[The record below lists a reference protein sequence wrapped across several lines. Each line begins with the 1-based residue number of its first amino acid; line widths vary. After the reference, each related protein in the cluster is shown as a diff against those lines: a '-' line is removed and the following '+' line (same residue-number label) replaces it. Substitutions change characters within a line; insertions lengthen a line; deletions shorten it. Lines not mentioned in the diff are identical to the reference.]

1 MSLHPTMAAYLAPFA
16 PPSSDVHKF
25 AEQAMPGVEV
35 RDATHADFVDSMA
48 GDLELVPTEQD
59 EFTAK
64 LARAG
69 FSVPVSARSE
79 NKRLQEDA
87 AIAADLAYQRLK
99 DTGQLRRDEDH
110 RALVAQVQFGD
121 AL

>member
-1 MSLHPTMAAYLAPFA
+1 MGKPLQGLEAKELSWRDSHCAMVEHFGKTEQETQPAPL
-16 PPSSDVHKF
+16 
-25 AEQAMPGVEV
+25 
-35 RDATHADFVDSMA
+35 
-48 GDLELVPTEQD
+48 LELVPMQQD

-110 RALVAQVQFGD
+110 RALVAQVNFGD